1 VRPRNLH
8 IEGFTCFADP
18 VDIDFDGM
26 DVFVITGPTGA
37 GKTTIIDAMCY
48 ALYGRIPRHSE
59 TQHLMS
65 HNRDTLRVSLEFTA
79 AGHEYRVLRSV
90 NVNRKTGK
98 DGRERVTRTVSPV
111 QLEQNAG
118 GQWAPM
124 EGRVRTVDDE
134 IVRIV
139 GLDFDAF
146 QRCVVLPQGRFQEF
160 LAGDR
165 KQRQDVLKDL
175 LDIGIYERVM
185 IAANQAARDLA
196 RDAANIDQRLR
207 EDYAGATQD
216 ALDACRA
223 QLAETQPA
231 LEQAQTQR
239 AALIRAA
246 ALAETVVG
254 ARQRAKSASEQH
266 AATGKQIAQAQEL
279 GKTGQQRLQALR
291 KDVAAAEAQLKK
303 APYDAALHQ
312 ALSVARERVRT
323 RDAAAAALE
332 RAQQAAADAATVQPA
347 EAALERAAVV
357 RAKAEQH
364 HADADAALEAAQRAD
379 AASHVRGGLKPG
391 DPCPVCGGLV
401 GKLPKAAASGLAAAE
416 KAVAAAEDAERK
428 AARAHQ
434 AAEVAL
440 GAARQK
446 AAAAAE
452 QLARAQAA
460 AAAAGAALAQALPP
474 GQRPDATTIDA
485 AFTAQQQAAE
495 QADALNKKLAKTRA
509 ELAALEPQVAESDRN
524 IAALS
529 ERLAQL
535 AEAAAAATRDG
546 DAAIAELR
554 GLTETGDWRD
564 VLATIDQKKDPRP
577 VLAKLLEAATRA
589 ADELLDRKVR
599 LEAREREIEQKMEKS
614 AELAEE
620 LEALNENSARYREL
634 GLLLR
639 SDAFQEYV
647 ISSAMRV
654 LAESAT
660 EHLRS
665 LYPRFAMEVD
675 GGEFQVTD
683 HWQADQSRSARTLS
697 GGETFVASLALA
709 LALSERLPELRS
721 AAAARLESLFLD
733 EGFGTLDPETLE
745 TVINALEGLRSE
757 ERMVGVITHV
767 PELAQRIERRI
778 TVVKSPAGSTVE
790 VA

>member
-18 VDIDFDGM
+18 VDVDFDGM

-37 GKTTIIDAMCY
+37 GKSTIVDAMCY
-48 ALYGRIPRHSE
+48 ALYGRIPRHGE

-65 HNRDTLRVSLEFTA
+65 YNRDTLRVSLEFSA
-79 AGHEYRVLRSV
+79 AGHEYRVLRSI
-90 NVNRKTGK
+90 NVTRKTGR
-98 DGRERVTRTVSPV
+98 DGKERVTRAISPV
-111 QLEQNAG
+111 QLEQLTG
-118 GQWAPM
+118 GEWAPM
-124 EGRVRTVDDE
+124 EGRVRTIDDE

-185 IAANQAARDLA
+185 SAANQTARDLT
-196 RDAANIDQRLR
+196 RDAANIEQRLR
-207 EDYAGATQD
+207 EDYAGATRE

-223 QLAETQPA
+223 ELAGTAPV
-231 LEQAQTQR
+231 LEQAKSQR
-239 AALIRAA
+239 DALIRAA

-254 ARQRAKSASEQH
+254 ARQRAKQASEQH
-266 AATGKQIAQAQEL
+266 VVTEKEIAQAQEL
-279 GKTGQQRLQALR
+279 GKSGQQGVQALR
-291 KDVAAAEAQLKK
+291 KEVAAAEAQLKNGQ
-303 APYDAALHQ
+303 YDAALHQ
-312 ALSVARERVRT
+312 ALGVARERARAL
-323 RDAAAAALE
+323 DAARAVLQ
-332 RAQQAAADAATVQPA
+332 RAQQAAADAAGVQPA
-347 EAALERAAVV
+347 EAALERAAET
-357 RAKAEQH
+357 RAKAERQR
-364 HADADAALEAAQRAD
+364 ADAVAALEAVQRAD
-379 AASHVRGGLKPG
+379 AAAHVRGGLKPG
-391 DPCPVCGGLV
+391 DPCPVCGGVV
-401 GKLPKAAASGLAAAE
+401 GKLPKAAVSGLAAAD
-416 KAVAAAEDAERK
+416 KAVTAAEDAERK
-428 AARAHQ
+428 ASRAHQ

-446 AAAAAE
+446 AQAAAE
-452 QLARAQAA
+452 QLGRVQADAA
-460 AAAAGAALAQALPP
+460 AAEAALAQALPKGVQP
-474 GQRPDATTIDA
+474 GAEAIDA
-485 AFTAQQQAAE
+485 AFEAQQQAAE
-495 QADALNKKLAKTRA
+495 QADALNRKLAKARADLA
-509 ELAALEPQVAESDRN
+509 ELEPRVAESDRN
-524 IAALS
+524 IAALQ

-535 AEAAAAATRDG
+535 GEAVAAATRDG

-554 GLTETGDWRD
+554 GLTEAGDWRD
-564 VLATIDQKKDPRP
+564 VVATIDQKKDPRP
-577 VLAKLLEAATRA
+577 TLKKLLDAAARD
-589 ADELLDRKVR
+589 ADALTAKQSQF
-599 LEAREREIEQKMEKS
+599 EARERDIEQKMEKA
-614 AELAEE
+614 AELAEQ
-620 LEALNENSARYREL
+620 LEALRESGASYREL

-639 SDAFQEYV
+639 SDNFQEYV

-660 EHLRS
+660 EHLTS
-665 LYPRFAMEVD
+665 LYPRFAMQVD

>member
-18 VDIDFDGM
+18 VDIDFEGM

-48 ALYGRIPRHSE
+48 ALFGRIPRHSE

-65 HNRDTLRVSLEFTA
+65 HNRDTLRVALEFTA
-79 AGHEYRVLRSV
+79 AGHEYRVLRSI
-90 NVNRKTGK
+90 NVNRKTGR
-98 DGRERVTRTVSPV
+98 DGKERVTRTVSPV
-111 QLEQNAG
+111 QLEQLAA
-118 GQWAPM
+118 GQWVPM

-185 IAANQAARDLA
+185 TAANQAARDLA
-196 RDAANIDQRLR
+196 RDAANIGQRLR

-223 QLAETQPA
+223 RLAETLPA
-231 LEQAQTQR
+231 LEQAKSQR
-239 AALIRAA
+239 DALIRAA

-254 ARQRAKSASEQH
+254 ARQRAKQASEQH
-266 AATGKQIAQAQEL
+266 AATGKEIAQAQEL

-312 ALSVARERVRT
+312 ALGVARERVRAL
-323 RDAAAAALE
+323 DAAGAVLE
-332 RAQQAAADAATVQPA
+332 RAHQATADAASVQPA
-347 EAALERAAVV
+347 EAALERAAEA
-357 RAKAEQH
+357 RAKAEQQR
-364 HADADAALEAAQRAD
+364 ADAVAALEAAQRAD
-379 AASHVRGGLKPG
+379 AAAHVRGGLKPG
-391 DPCPVCGGLV
+391 DPCPVCGGVV
-401 GKLPKAAASGLAAAE
+401 GKVPKAAASGLAAAE

-428 AARAHQ
+428 ASRAHQ

-446 AAAAAE
+446 ASAATE
-452 QLARAQAA
+452 QLARAQADA
-460 AAAAGAALAQALPP
+460 AAAEAALAQALPP
-474 GQRPDATTIDA
+474 GLMPDAVAIDA
-485 AFTAQQQAAE
+485 AFAAQQGAAE

-509 ELAALEPQVAESDRN
+509 QLAELDPLVAESDRN
-524 IAALS
+524 IAALQ
-529 ERLAQL
+529 ERLSQL

-577 VLAKLLEAATRA
+577 VLTKLLDAATRA
-589 ADELLDRKVR
+589 ADELLDRNVR
-599 LEAREREIEQKMEKS
+599 LEAREREIEQKMEKA
-614 AELAEE
+614 AELSEQ
-620 LEALNENSARYREL
+620 LEALGESGARYREI

-639 SDAFQEYV
+639 SDNFQEYV

-665 LYPRFAMEVD
+665 LYPRFAMQVD